1 MKALPAGVSSFSRSR
16 EFSGDSIPEKL
27 RKEHRTAA
35 GVWGK
40 IVVLE
45 GRLRYRILE
54 PDLQDTEISPE
65 MPGVVE
71 PEIAHEVKALG
82 KVRFYVEF
90 FR

>member
-16 EFSGDSIPEKL
+16 EFSEDSIPEKL

-45 GRLRYRILE
+45 GRLCYRILE
-54 PDLQDTEISPE
+54 PEVQDTELSPE
-65 MPGVVE
+65 LPGIVE
-71 PEIAHEVKALG
+71 PEVTHVVKPLG

-90 FR
+90 LR

>member
-1 MKALPAGVSSFSRSR
+1 MKTLPEEVSSFASSP
-16 EFSGDSIPEKL
+16 EFTEDTIPKNL
-27 RKEHRTAA
+27 KKQHRTSA

-40 IVVLE
+40 IVILE

-54 PDLQDTEISPE
+54 PETQDTELAPE
-65 MPGVVE
+65 MPGIVE
-71 PEIAHEVKALG
+71 PEIAHEVMALG